1 MENYIKA
8 KKIVSKRFPEENPYY
23 IFFIMGLY
31 GILSKYPS
39 YEEEIDAIF
48 QRIDIF
54 IEKKTV
60 SEILRD
66 HNLGYEEEF
75 QEDENDPTFTFG
87 LSSRGDSFYFDDDGK
102 IYSDSTKPFLICS
115 SKYLNPTYLLNT
127 FIHEFNH
134 LLKSYYNGAA
144 IMEKDDS
151 NSYFIR
157 SGFNITT
164 SRYDKNNHSITDLC
178 LYDTIDEVINVL
190 QTTEMME
197 DIYALKDIIL
207 DSRIQSFFQLL
218 SKDYIGDDLG
228 YNTCC
233 DEVRELWKNDTFKS
247 IMETHLMDGNVFE
260 AIRKYDA
267 IMGEEH
273 FDKLAD
279 ALEKLDDMEN
289 MGIEGEELKRKQDA
303 VRSIVEMFQKKTQK
317 IYKK

>member
-8 KKIVSKRFPEENPYY
+8 KKIVSKRFPEEDPYY

-39 YEEEIDAIF
+39 FEEEIDAIF
-48 QRIDIF
+48 QRTNII

-66 HNLGYEEEF
+66 HKLGYDEVF
-75 QEDENDPTFTFG
+75 QENENDPTFTFG

-102 IYSDSTKPFLICS
+102 IYSDPIQPFLICS
-115 SKYLNPTYLLNT
+115 TKYLNPTFLLNT

-144 IMEKDDS
+144 IIENDDS

-164 SRYDKNNHSITDLC
+164 SRYDKKTQLITDLC

-197 DIYALKDIIL
+197 EIYSLKDIIL
-207 DSRIQSFFQLL
+207 DDRIQSFFQLL
-218 SKDYIGDDLG
+218 SEDSIHDDLG

-233 DEVRELWKNDTFKS
+233 DEMRTLWENDTFKS
-247 IMETHLMDGNVFE
+247 IMETYLMNGNVFE
-260 AIRKYDA
+260 GIKKYNA
-267 IMGEEH
+267 IMGEEQ

-279 ALEKLDDMEN
+279 ALEELDDMEN
-289 MGIEGEELKRKQDA
+289 MGIEGEELKKKQDV
-303 VRSIVEMFQKKTQK
+303 VRTIIGNFQKKTQK
-317 IYKK
+317 IYEK